1 MQSVNMLEAKT
12 HLSRLV
18 ADLED
23 RRVDEIIIARHG
35 RPVARLKAYREEET
49 ADGPPKRI
57 GVAEGVFE
65 VPADIDSPYGD
76 LSRLFGGDVV
86 E

>member
-23 RRVDEIIIARHG
+23 QRVDEIIIARHG
-35 RPVARLKAYREEET
+35 RPVARLKAYREQENTEEQ
-49 ADGPPKRI
+49 PKRI
-57 GVAEGVFE
+57 GAAEGVFE

-76 LSRLFGGDVV
+76 LSRLFGGDLR

>member
-1 MQSVNMLEAKT
+1 MQCVNMLEAT
-12 HLSRLV
+12 IHLSRMV

-49 ADGPPKRI
+49 ADGPPQRI
-57 GVAEGVFE
+57 GVAEGVFD

-76 LSRLFGGDVV
+76 MSRLFNGEVI